1 MFSPKPIRTP
11 YNKNIAALEA
21 QVDPPLTTNKST
33 ASVDISDD
41 DNIRSLD
48 VKDIPSPPL
57 PSYFALNHVPSPPPR
72 PEAIFSSPKK
82 TFSTSPL
89 RPSPADPF
97 SRDSILR
104 KQTAV
109 TENEA
114 YRFSSYSKARDLV
127 KTERQLSA
135 INKDN
140 TSHGNSSPN
149 KTEVTKKEGLM

>member
-11 YNKNIAALEA
+11 CNKKIAAL
-21 QVDPPLTTNKST
+21 DPPLTTNKST

-41 DNIRSLD
+41 DNIQLLD

-72 PEAIFSSPKK
+72 PEAIVSSPKK

-89 RPSPADPF
+89 RSLPADPF
-97 SRDSILR
+97 GRDSILR
-104 KQTAV
+104 KQAAV

-114 YRFSSYSKARDLV
+114 YRFSSYSKARDHV
-127 KTERQLSA
+127 KSETQLSV
-135 INKDN
+135 ISKDN
-140 TSHGNSSPN
+140 ASHGNSSPN
-149 KTEVTKKEGLM
+149 KTEVTKKKKG